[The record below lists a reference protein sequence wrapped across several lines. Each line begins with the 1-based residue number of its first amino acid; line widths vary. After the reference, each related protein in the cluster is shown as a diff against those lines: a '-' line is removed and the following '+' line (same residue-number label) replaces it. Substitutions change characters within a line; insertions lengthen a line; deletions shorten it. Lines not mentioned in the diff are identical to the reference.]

1 MQNKTL
7 LYILI
12 AFVAIFLIFDIFS
25 LFTRKPKFEV
35 TFYQTIVEA
44 DFSEVSTITTLA
56 DLYFKKDEDLVNYKE
71 SYLNAA
77 SSTFIDY
84 FKKISEEIG
93 RDLIV
98 VTYKNNAIERAG
110 ILEIEEIAVIKN
122 LVSKKGDQ
130 FELSMGKLQINSN
143 KDSEFFVKLPENS
156 EIISIDPTPTS
167 IDKNNLK
174 WMGESLKY
182 FPTVVYT
189 REY

>member
-143 KDSEFFVKLPENS
+143 RDSEFFVKLPENS

-167 IDKNNLK
+167 VDKNILK

>member
-1 MQNKTL
+1 
-7 LYILI
+7 LI

-143 KDSEFFVKLPENS
+143 RDSEFFVKLPENS

-167 IDKNNLK
+167 VDKNILK

>member
-167 IDKNNLK
+167 VDKNILK

>member
-130 FELSMGKLQINSN
+130 FDLSMGKLQINSN

-167 IDKNNLK
+167 VDKNILK